1 MDYRNTLN
9 LPQTA
14 FPMKA
19 DLNQREPE
27 LQARWEAMDL
37 YALQRQQQKGKPK
50 YVLHDGPPYANGD
63 VHLGTAFN
71 KISKDMVVKYKNL
84 RGYDAPFV
92 PGWDCHGMPIEHK
105 VLEQLPE
112 AERSRRDRVRE
123 ECRRYAGR
131 FVGEQ
136 RTQFKRLGIHAAWNE
151 PYLTMDPAYQAAI
164 VRVFGE
170 LALKGFIYRGLK
182 PVYWCT
188 QCQSALAEAEVEY
201 GDHSSPSVTVR
212 FEVASGWP
220 AELGQRPAG
229 RVFIPIWTTTPWTL
243 PANRAVAVHPEFAY
257 VLVMAGEDHYLVAKD
272 LLEANRPAL
281 GPDARAVAEAP
292 GQALAGMKLRHP
304 FLDRTVPVILGKHVT
319 LDAGTGCVHTA
330 PGHGQEDYLVGLEY
344 GLEVFNPVGPDGR
357 FTASYPEQQGVSV
370 FDANPAII
378 KLLADRGALLR
389 SEELVHSYPHCW
401 RHRSP
406 IIFRATE
413 QWFMRVDQ
421 DFRRQ
426 LLDFIRQEVN
436 WIPESSVNRIGAM
449 VETRPDWCL
458 SRQRAWGV
466 PLPVFYCDQ
475 CRAPLLSAEVFKNVE
490 RIFAAETADA
500 WFTRPAGDFLPAG
513 TACAQC
519 GGTVF
524 RPETDILDVWFDSGV
539 SHAAVLSQRKELR
552 FPADLYLEG
561 SDQHR
566 GWFQVSLL
574 TAAAVTGKP
583 PYKAVLTH
591 GYTVD
596 GEGRKMSKSLGNFI
610 SAAEAIERYGGADLL
625 RIWVASENIQNDV
638 RFSDEIMKRVVD
650 SYRRI
655 RNTLRFLLGN
665 LAGFTPAAALKCKD
679 QQPLDRLLLHRLHA
693 LVEGATAACDAF
705 DFYRFYQLLQNFC
718 ASDLSAFYFDVLK
731 DRLYAD
737 GPQSASRQSA
747 QTTLW
752 HLLRHLA
759 RLIAPMLVHT
769 AEETWGA
776 MQAQG
781 LLTEKEAVPSVHLAG
796 WLMPPQEWHDPALAQ
811 GWDQLFEIRDTV
823 LKKLEEARNQK
834 LIGHPYEARVRIR
847 ARGMQRTVLAAHRE
861 QLPAFFVVSQVD
873 MEDAGAAGPDL
884 LITIERAVGA
894 KCDRC
899 WRVLPGVGQDA
910 GHPGLCPRCR
920 DVVAALPAAPKAEVE
935 A

>member
-27 LQARWEAMDL
+27 IQARWEAMDL
-37 YALQRQQQKGKPK
+37 YALLRQYLKGKPK

-71 KISKDMVVKYKNL
+71 KITKDMVVRYKNL
-84 RGYDAPFV
+84 RGYDSPYV

-105 VLEQLPE
+105 VLEQLSE
-112 AERSRRDRVRE
+112 AERTQRARIRE
-123 ECRRYAGR
+123 ECRRYAR
-131 FVGEQ
+131 RYVDLQ
-136 RTQFKRLGIHAAWNE
+136 RGQFKRLGVHAAWNE
-151 PYLTMDPAYQAAI
+151 PYLTMDAEYQATI
-164 VRVFGE
+164 VRMFGE

-201 GDHSSPSVTVR
+201 ADHASPSITVR
-212 FEVASGWP
+212 FELASGWS
-220 AELGQRPAG
+220 AELGQRPEG
-229 RVFIPIWTTTPWTL
+229 RVFVPIWTTTPWTL
-243 PANRAVAVHPEFAY
+243 PANRAVAVHPDFAY
-257 VLVMAGEDHYLVAKD
+257 VLVEAGADHYLLAKE
-272 LLEANRPAL
+272 LVEANRAAL
-281 GPDARAVAEAP
+281 GNELRVKAEAP
-292 GQALAGMKLRHP
+292 GKALAGLSLRHP
-304 FLDRTVPVILGKHVT
+304 FLDREVPVVLGRHVT

-344 GLEVFNPVGPDGR
+344 GLEIFNPVGPDGR
-357 FTASYPEQQGVSV
+357 FTDAYPDQRGVSV
-370 FDANPAII
+370 FDANPALVR
-378 KLLADRGALLR
+378 LLADKGALLK
-389 SEELVHSYPHCW
+389 SEETVHSYPHCW
-401 RHRSP
+401 RHRVP
-406 IIFRATE
+406 VIFRATE

-421 DFRRQ
+421 GGFRQQ
-426 LLDFIRQEVN
+426 LLEFIRQEVT
-436 WIPESSVNRIGAM
+436 WIPEASQNRIGAM

-466 PLPVFYCDQ
+466 PLPVFYCEHCQ
-475 CRAPLLSAEVFKNVE
+475 EPLLSAGVFEQVE
-490 RIFAAETADA
+490 KIFAAETADA
-500 WFTRPAGDFLPAG
+500 WFTRPPADFIPAG
-513 TACAQC
+513 TACAKC
-519 GGTVF
+519 GGASF

-539 SHAAVLSQRKELR
+539 SHAAVLSRRKELR
-552 FPADLYLEG
+552 YPADLYLEG

-574 TAAAVTGKP
+574 TAVAVNGKP

-610 SAAEAIERYGGADLL
+610 GAGEAIERYGGADLL

-665 LAGFTPAAALKCKD
+665 LNGFVPAEALKRKD
-679 QQPLDRLLLHRLHA
+679 QEPMDRLLLHRLHELA
-693 LVEGATAACDAF
+693 EQATAACDAF

-737 GPQSASRQSA
+737 SRGSASRRSA

-752 HLLRHLA
+752 HLLRHLV

-769 AEETWGA
+769 AEETWSA

-781 LLTEKEAVPSVHLAG
+781 LLVDKEATTPSVHLAS
-796 WLMPPQEWHDPALAQ
+796 WLMPPQEWHDPDFAK
-811 GWDQLFEIRDTV
+811 GWEQLFEIRDEV
-823 LKKLEEARNQK
+823 LKRLEEARNRK
-834 LIGHPYEARVRIR
+834 LIGHAYEARVRIR
-847 ARGMQRTVLAAHRE
+847 VRGNRRSVLAAHRG
-861 QLPAFFVVSQVD
+861 QLPAFFVVSQV
-873 MEDAGAAGPDL
+873 ELEEAGAAGPEML
-884 LITIERAVGA
+884 VTVERAAGA
-894 KCDRC
+894 KCERC
-899 WRVLPGVGQDA
+899 WRVLPEVGQSAD
-910 GHPGLCPRCR
+910 HPGLCHRCR
-920 DVVAALPAAPKAEVE
+920 EVVASQPAAPAVMP
-935 A
+935 